1 MPRRLARG
9 DGISGFFTNQELQK
23 ERGNEFLVVSP
34 LDLAMTLAA
43 PLKVVGSA
51 GLSLPLWQMF
61 GNY

>member
-1 MPRRLARG
+1 MEMALVDSSPIRSFR
-9 DGISGFFTNQELQK
+9 K
-23 ERGNEFLVVSP
+23 RGNEFLVVSP